1 MDILTESGLSR
12 FLTYDNEQDCAFISA
27 FRVARDCG
35 KGKRYTKREN
45 LQRGS
50 NLLAKL
56 MTKGYG
62 VASVLGRFRERGQ
75 DTSEKTFFAVNL
87 NDDEDFVEHI
97 IELGKHF
104 EQDAVMFLPVGAF
117 HGNSGAYYYRTNQCE
132 DNFMRQM
139 GWGIKHFLGPVRF
152 GREVSDFLIRISHKN
167 FYFDEGV
174 KLIRED
180 MPTESVFTR
189 GMVAWE
195 ASKDWEDTDNI
206 FFLPFSSS
214 KVSGNKRRL
223 FILESDGVPDYID
236 GDDFDDFLESVIDE
250 GFGGEDALYGL
261 TGIEVENSRFGVDED
276 GNYWMWLPIHL
287 NQKNKE
293 GSVMGKKRVVR
304 QERDIAKERYAVP
317 LVPVYPFIIEEWLR
331 DEHDRELFLDS
342 AYEDGDSDMER
353 KKEIVRRSREHYDH
367 PVPNPEFFGY

>member
-12 FLTYDNEQDCAFISA
+12 FLTYDNEHDCAFITA

-35 KGKRYTKREN
+35 QGKRYTKREN
-45 LQRGS
+45 LQRSS

-56 MTKGYG
+56 VTKGYG
-62 VASVLGRFRERGQ
+62 LASVLGRFRGGGQ
-75 DTSEKTFFAVNL
+75 DTSERTFFAVNL

-152 GREVSDFLIRISHKN
+152 GREVSDFLIRIS
-167 FYFDEGV
+167 
-174 KLIRED
+174 R
-180 MPTESVFTR
+180 
-189 GMVAWE
+189 
-195 ASKDWEDTDNI
+195 
-206 FFLPFSSS
+206 S

-236 GDDFDDFLESVIDE
+236 GDDFDDFLGSVIDE

-261 TGIEVENSRFGVDED
+261 MGIEVENSRFGVDED
-276 GNYWMWLPIHL
+276 GNYWVWLPIHL

-293 GSVMGKKRVVR
+293 GSVMAKKRVVR

-317 LVPVYPFIIEEWLR
+317 LVPVYPFVAEEWLR
-331 DEHDRELFLDS
+331 NECDRKSFLDS

-353 KKEIVRRSREHYDH
+353 KKEIVRRSRKYYDH
-367 PVPNPEFFGY
+367 PVPDPEFFGY